1 MIYGLL
7 SIWTRLA
14 MRWFVPS
21 LTIRPAKNWLPGK
34 PTLLVANHPD
44 SFLDAVIIA
53 MACKGPIH
61 FLARG
66 DVFTK
71 PWHRKLLRLLNMYP
85 VYRIREGRAHVHLN
99 RNTFRFSHEVL
110 ANNGTLLI
118 FIEGICLNTHELQPF
133 KKGAAR
139 IALEAKDLPGCC
151 YLPVGVAYS
160 SFSRI
165 GKAATVIFGETIFPE
180 QIFEGDQE
188 QANLTRFNRLL
199 FPKLEACINVPSASI
214 QSPPSPMLQL
224 VYWISKVLHFPIYVP
239 LRRKIAALTSGTVF
253 YDSVLFAALLFL
265 YPIYLLLIWVILSSA
280 GIGAVLSTGITAF
293 LPASSYFV
301 LTNRLVVKSN
311 QQAVTS

>member
-1 MIYGLL
+1 
-7 SIWTRLA
+7 

-21 LTIRPAKNWLPGK
+21 LTIRPAKNWQPGK

-85 VYRIREGRAHVHLN
+85 VYRIREGREHVHLN
-99 RNTFRFSHEVL
+99 RTTFRHSHNVL
-110 ANNGTLLI
+110 ANNGTVLI

-139 IALEAKDLPGCC
+139 IALEAAALPGCSF
-151 YLPVGVAYS
+151 LPVGIAYS

-165 GKAATVIFGETIFPE
+165 GKAVTVNFSEPIFP
-180 QIFEGDQE
+180 QQVFYGDEE
-188 QANLTRFNRLL
+188 QANLARFNRIL
-199 FPKLEACINVPSASI
+199 FPKLEACIQIPSANLTSA
-214 QSPPSPMLQL
+214 PSTLLQL
-224 VYWISKVLHFPIYVP
+224 LYWITTALHFPFYVP
-239 LRRKIAALTSGTVF
+239 LRSKIASLTRGTVF

-265 YPIYLLLIWVILSSA
+265 YPIYLSLIWMLLFVLGAGAILSTILTA
-280 GIGAVLSTGITAF
+280 G
-293 LPASSYFV
+293 LPASALYV
-301 LTNRLVVKSN
+301 LSSRLVAKSN
-311 QQAVTS
+311 QQAVSS